1 MIKAGK
7 FLARSAIL
15 NIFFIN
21 YLAKKRENKVFI
33 FFFLIWIDFQFN
45 NFDYNLIFILS
56 FLDKNNLSFI
66 ETSALDST
74 NVEAAFQQILTEI
87 YHIVSQKQIRNDG
100 DGDPSPSSDNIRTI
114 TIPPTDPSDNTKK
127 NCCQS

>member
-1 MIKAGK
+1 M
-7 FLARSAIL
+7 
-15 NIFFIN
+15 
-21 YLAKKRENKVFI
+21 
-33 FFFLIWIDFQFN
+33 IWIDFQFN